1 MTEDAL
7 GGTLAAP
14 SATMKRLP
22 LYLIIASTLVPVL
35 SAAPA
40 NPANPANPATERI
53 REGEVKQEQL
63 RGDAQRLVEQLDA
76 MLGEYERNGLAGEET
91 KTVQALRETL
101 ARLGGSEMKQV
112 VELLEKA
119 RGTVDA
125 GQQKKDVSAA
135 YTAQKSLIT
144 QMKKLL
150 ADHLRNQ
157 EALEISQQLTQLAD
171 RQSVNLQNGITLG
184 QWTGGRK
191 PENFEA
197 AMQAN
202 LEGQQGEQAA
212 IAAEVKMAAEKI
224 AKFAKDPA
232 NAETAARFQKG
243 LVAVEK
249 VLPNVE
255 AAAAALK
262 QGQLFKAV
270 TEEKTA
276 RDAMRKLAREIAPP
290 QDRAEALRAAQ
301 KELAKMIEDQKDVV
315 QKAEKAAGEKDFD
328 KWLDKRAEQGA
339 LESKQKKMT
348 REQQRADK
356 DLQRKFA
363 EQKDGRKDELVGLE
377 DTQGDLA
384 RKSDDVAQQ
393 LEKDAPAAGQNLKAA
408 QEKMQDARV
417 AMNEK
422 NGEAAAKN
430 AKDAMA
436 AIQAAEAKVQQEI
449 AKADA
454 AAGKGSGDLAKDLA
468 QLQKDTKDLAKQQAA
483 AAQNP
488 DKSGQAAL
496 ADKAQQLAQQA
507 ANAAPQAAP
516 AMQQAA
522 ANAQKAAQAAQA
534 NQPAPAAA
542 AQQAAAQNLAQAA
555 EQLAQAAAEAQQA
568 QQALAAAQKA
578 QQELAEII
586 VAEQKLELDTAKGVA
601 LAAAKKGKAS
611 EHFSGQAARQ
621 QEVRTKTDSFK
632 ANLAPEL
639 AAATPALGEAGTAMG
654 EAKTQLDKPDG
665 EPAKAAELKALDA
678 LFRAQKALAD
688 VAAQAQEQLG
698 QENAAQNANAQQQ
711 AQAQLA
717 QAQAQAALAQQY
729 LQKAADAQAA
739 AEQAQQAGD
748 KPAAQ
753 KANQKAAQAA
763 QKAAGELAQ
772 AAQKAGEAAAQGTP
786 QNEAAQAAAQEA
798 AQAAAEAA
806 AQAAAQN
813 TPAAQAAA
821 AAAQQALAQAQ
832 AAMAQAQSGL
842 SESSA
847 PPTPG
852 EGQPSDMAQAGQPGQ
867 PGQPGSK
874 PGTKPGQKPGKG
886 PGKKPGPPG
895 GTGAAEKYEPGSP
908 EAIQLGSRTT
918 AAKKAAFAAL
928 PPRERAVIEQ
938 SQAEKYPEEFGA
950 QVEQYLLNL
959 ANESAAKK

>member
-1 MTEDAL
+1 
-7 GGTLAAP
+7 
-14 SATMKRLP
+14 MKRLP
-22 LYLIIASTLVPVL
+22 FYLVLASSLVPVL

-40 NPANPANPATERI
+40 NPAAERI

-101 ARLGGSEMKQV
+101 AQLGGGAMKQV

-119 RGTVDA
+119 RGAADA
-125 GQQKKDVSAA
+125 GEAKKGVSAA
-135 YTAQKSLIT
+135 YTAQKALIT
-144 QMKKLL
+144 QLDKLL
-150 ADHLRNQ
+150 AEHKRNQ
-157 EALEISQQLTQLAD
+157 DALELSQKLTQIAD
-171 RQSVNLQNGITLG
+171 AQAVNLQQGIALG

-202 LEGQQGEQAA
+202 LQGQESEQQSIAERLKA
-212 IAAEVKMAAEKI
+212 AAEMM

-232 NAETAARFQKG
+232 NAEAAARFQKG
-243 LVAVEK
+243 LAAVEK
-249 VLPNVE
+249 VQPNVD

-270 TEEKTA
+270 TDEKTA

-290 QDRAEALRAAQ
+290 QDRAQALRAAQ
-301 KELAKMIEDQKDVV
+301 KELAKMIEDQKEIA
-315 QKAEKAAGEKDFD
+315 QKAQKAAGEKDFD
-328 KWLDKRAEQGA
+328 KWVDQRAEQGG
-339 LESKQKKMT
+339 LEPRQKKMT

-363 EQKDGRKDELVGLE
+363 EQKDGRKDELAALE

-384 RKSDDVAQQ
+384 RKSDDVAQD
-393 LEKDAPAAGQNLKAA
+393 LEKNAPAAGQNLKAA
-408 QEKMQDARV
+408 QEKMQEARA
-417 AMNEK
+417 AMNDK
-422 NGEAAAKN
+422 NGDAAAKN
-430 AKDAMA
+430 AKDALA
-436 AIQAAEAKVQQEI
+436 AVQAAEAKVQQEI

-468 QLQKDTKDLAKQQAA
+468 QLQKDTHDLAKQEAA

-534 NQPAPAAA
+534 NQPAQAAA
-542 AQQAAAQNLAQAA
+542 AQQAAAQNLAQA
-555 EQLAQAAAEAQQA
+555 EQQIAQAAAEAQQA

-578 QQELAEII
+578 AQELAEII
-586 VAEQKLELDTAKGVA
+586 VAEQKLEMDTAKGVA
-601 LAAAKKGKAS
+601 LFTAKKGRAADY
-611 EHFSGQAARQ
+611 FGGQTARQ
-621 QEVRTKTDSFK
+621 HELRMKTNSFK
-632 ANLAPEL
+632 TNLPAEL
-639 AAATPALGEAGTAMG
+639 AAAAPAIGDASTAMS
-654 EAKTQLDKPDG
+654 EAETKLDKPDG
-665 EPAKAAELKALDA
+665 EPAKLAELKALDA
-678 LFRAQKALAD
+678 LFRAQKAVAE
-688 VAAQAQEQLG
+688 VAAQAQEQLA
-698 QENAAQNANAQQQ
+698 QNNVAQNANAQQQ

-717 QAQAQAALAQQY
+717 QAQAQAALAQQD

-739 AEQAQQAGD
+739 GEKAQQAGD
-748 KPAAQ
+748 KPAAE
-753 KANQKAAQAA
+753 KANQQAAQAA

-786 QNEAAQAAAQEA
+786 QNDAAQAAAEQA
-798 AQAAAEAA
+798 AQAAAEAT

-813 TPAAQAAA
+813 TPGAQAAA

-852 EGQPSDMAQAGQPGQ
+852 EGQPAQMAQAGQPGQ
-867 PGQPGSK
+867 PGQPGAK

-886 PGKKPGPPG
+886 PGKIPGQPG
-895 GTGAAEKYEPGSP
+895 TSAAEKYQPGSP
-908 EAIQLGSRTT
+908 EAVQLGSRTT
-918 AAKKAAFAAL
+918 AAKKASFAAL

-938 SQAEKYPEEFGA
+938 SQSEKYPEEFGA

-959 ANESAAKK
+959 ANESGAKK

>member
-1 MTEDAL
+1 
-7 GGTLAAP
+7 
-14 SATMKRLP
+14 MKSLP
-22 LYLIIASTLVPVL
+22 LYLVLASTLVPVF
-35 SAAPA
+35 SAVAAGPA
-40 NPANPANPATERI
+40 AERI

-63 RGDAQRLVEQLDA
+63 RGEAQRLVEQLDA

-101 ARLGGSEMKQV
+101 AQLGGGEMRQV

-135 YTAQKSLIT
+135 YTAQKALIV

-150 ADHLRNQ
+150 AAHLRNQ

-171 RQSVNLQNGITLG
+171 RQSVNLQNGIQLG
-184 QWTGGRK
+184 QWSGGRK

-224 AKFAKDPA
+224 AQFAKDPA
-232 NAETAARFQKG
+232 NAEMAARFQKG
-243 LVAVEK
+243 LAAVEK
-249 VLPNVE
+249 VQPNVE

-270 TEEKTA
+270 TDEKTA
-276 RDAMRKLAREIAPP
+276 RDAMRRLAREIAPP

-301 KELAKMIEDQKDVV
+301 KELAKMVEDQKELV
-315 QKAEKAAGEKDFD
+315 QKTEKAAGEKDFD
-328 KWLDKRAEQGA
+328 KWVDKREAQGG
-339 LESKQKKMT
+339 LEPRQKKMT

-363 EQKDGRKDELVGLE
+363 EQKDGRKEELAALE

-384 RKSDDVAQQ
+384 RKSDDVAQA
-393 LEKDAPAAGQNLKAA
+393 LEKDAPAAGQNLQAA
-408 QEKMQDARV
+408 QEKMQEARA
-417 AMNEK
+417 AMNDK
-422 NGEAAAKN
+422 NGDAAAKN
-430 AKDAMA
+430 AKEALA
-436 AIQAAEAKVQQEI
+436 AVQAAAAKVQQEI

-468 QLQKDTKDLAKQQAA
+468 QLQKDTHDLAKQEAA

-507 ANAAPQAAP
+507 ANAAPQAAD
-516 AMQQAA
+516 AMQKAA

-534 NQPAPAAA
+534 NQPAQAAA
-542 AQQAAAQNLAQAA
+542 AQQAAAQNLAQA
-555 EQLAQAAAEAQQA
+555 EQQIAQAAAEAQQA

-578 QQELAEII
+578 LQELAEII
-586 VAEQKLELDTAKGVA
+586 VAEQKLELETAKTVA
-601 LAAAKKGKAS
+601 LVAAKKGRAADDFK
-611 EHFSGQAARQ
+611 GQTSRQ
-621 QEVRTKTDSFK
+621 QEVRTKTNSFK
-632 ANLAPEL
+632 TNLPAEL
-639 AAATPALGEAGTAMG
+639 AAAAPALGDASTAMSTA
-654 EAKTQLDKPDG
+654 ETALDRSAG

-678 LFRAQKALAD
+678 LFRAQKAFAE
-688 VAAQAQEQLG
+688 VAAQAQEQLA
-698 QENAAQNANAQQQ
+698 QNNAAQNANAQQQ

-717 QAQAQAALAQQY
+717 QAQAQAALAQGD

-739 AEQAQQAGD
+739 GEKAQQAGD
-748 KPAAQ
+748 KPAAD
-753 KANQKAAQAA
+753 KANQQAAQAA

-786 QNEAAQAAAQEA
+786 QNDAAQAAAEQA

-813 TPAAQAAA
+813 TPGAQAAA

-852 EGQPSDMAQAGQPGQ
+852 EGQPAQTAQAGQPGQ
-867 PGQPGSK
+867 PGQPGAK

-886 PGKKPGPPG
+886 PGKIPGQPG
-895 GTGAAEKYEPGSP
+895 GTAAAEKYQPGSP
-908 EAIQLGSRTT
+908 EAVQLGARTT
-918 AAKKAAFAAL
+918 AAKKASFAAL
-928 PPRERAVIEQ
+928 PARERAVIEQ

-959 ANESAAKK
+959 ANESNAKK

>member
-1 MTEDAL
+1 MNC
-7 GGTLAAP
+7 
-14 SATMKRLP
+14 LP
-22 LYLIIASTLVPVL
+22 LYLVIASSLVPVL

-40 NPANPANPATERI
+40 NPAAERI

-101 ARLGGSEMKQV
+101 AKLGGGEMKQV

-125 GQQKKDVSAA
+125 GQQKRDVSAA
-135 YTAQKSLIT
+135 YTAQKALIT

-171 RQSVNLQNGITLG
+171 RQAVNLQNGITLG
-184 QWTGGRK
+184 QWSGGRK

-212 IAAEVKMAAEKI
+212 IAAEVRMAAEKI
-224 AKFAKDPA
+224 GQFAKDPA
-232 NAETAARFQKG
+232 NAEMAARFQKG
-243 LVAVEK
+243 LAAVEK
-249 VLPNVE
+249 VQPNVD

-270 TEEKTA
+270 ADEKTA

-290 QDRAEALRAAQ
+290 QDRAEALRVAA
-301 KELAKMIEDQKDVV
+301 KELAKMIEDQKEIA
-315 QKAEKAAGEKDFD
+315 QKADKAAGEKDFD
-328 KWLDKRAEQGA
+328 KWVDKRDAQGG
-339 LESKQKKMT
+339 LEPKQKKMT

-363 EQKDGRKDELVGLE
+363 EQKDGRKEELAALE
-377 DTQGDLA
+377 DRQGDLA
-384 RKSDDVAQQ
+384 GKSDEAAQQ
-393 LEKDAPAAGQNLKAA
+393 LDRDAPAAAQNMKGA
-408 QEKMQDARV
+408 QEKMQEARA
-417 AMNEK
+417 AMNDK
-422 NGEAAAKN
+422 NAEAAAKN
-430 AKDAMA
+430 AKDALG

-454 AAGKGSGDLAKDLA
+454 AAGKGTGDLAKDLA
-468 QLQKDTKDLAKQQAA
+468 QLQKDTHDLAKQQAA

-496 ADKAQQLAQQA
+496 AEKAQQLAQQA

-534 NQPAPAAA
+534 NQAAPAAA
-542 AQQAAAQNLAQAA
+542 AQQAAAQQLAQA
-555 EQLAQAAAEAQQA
+555 EQQLAQAAAEAQQA
-568 QQALAAAQKA
+568 QQALADAQKA
-578 QQELAEII
+578 AKELAEII
-586 VAEQKLELDTAKGVA
+586 VAEQKLAMDTAKGAA
-601 LAAAKKGKAS
+601 LVAAKKGRAS
-611 EHFSGQAARQ
+611 DHFGGQTARQ
-621 QEVRTKTDSFK
+621 HELRMKTNTFK
-632 ANLAPEL
+632 ANLPAEL
-639 AAATPALGEAGTAMG
+639 AAAAPAIGDASTAMS
-654 EAKTQLDKPDG
+654 EAETHLDRSAG
-665 EPAKAAELKALDA
+665 EPAKLAELKALDA
-678 LFRAQKALAD
+678 LFRAQKALAA
-688 VAAQAQEQLG
+688 VAAQAQEQLA
-698 QENAAQNANAQQQ
+698 QDNAAQNANAQQQ

-717 QAQAQAALAQQY
+717 QAQAQAAMAQQD

-739 AEQAQQAGD
+739 GEKAQQAGD
-748 KPAAQ
+748 KAAAQ
-753 KANQKAAQAA
+753 KADQQAAQAA

-786 QNEAAQAAAQEA
+786 QNDAAQAAAQQA

-813 TPAAQAAA
+813 TPGAQAAA

-847 PPTPG
+847 PPAPG
-852 EGQPSDMAQAGQPGQ
+852 EGQPAQMAQAGQPGQ
-867 PGQPGSK
+867 PGQPGAK
-874 PGTKPGQKPGKG
+874 PGSKPGQKPGKG
-886 PGKKPGPPG
+886 PGKMPGQPG
-895 GTGAAEKYEPGSP
+895 GTAGAEKYEPGSP

-918 AAKKAAFAAL
+918 AAKKASFAAL

-938 SQAEKYPEEFGA
+938 SQSEKYPEEFGA

-959 ANESAAKK
+959 ANESGAKK

>member
-1 MTEDAL
+1 
-7 GGTLAAP
+7 
-14 SATMKRLP
+14 MKHLP
-22 LYLIIASTLVPVL
+22 LFVVIAQCLVPIL

-40 NPANPANPATERI
+40 NPTADRI

-101 ARLGGSEMKQV
+101 AKLGSGEMKQV

-119 RGTVDA
+119 RGTADA
-125 GQQKKDVSAA
+125 GEARKGVSAA
-135 YTAQKSLIT
+135 YTTQKALIT

-150 ADHLRNQ
+150 AEHLRNQ
-157 EALEISQQLTQLAD
+157 EALELSQQLTQLAD
-171 RQSVNLQNGITLG
+171 RQAVNLQNGITLG
-184 QWTGGRK
+184 QWSGGRK

-202 LEGQQGEQAA
+202 LQGQQGEQAA
-212 IAAEVKMAAEKI
+212 IAAEVKMTTEKI

-232 NAETAARFQKG
+232 NAEMAARFQKG
-243 LVAVEK
+243 LAAVEK
-249 VLPNVE
+249 VQPSVD
-255 AAAAALK
+255 AAAEALK

-270 TEEKTA
+270 TEEKVA

-290 QDRAEALRAAQ
+290 QDRAEALREAQ
-301 KELAKMIEDQKDVV
+301 KELAKMIEDQKEIA

-328 KWLDKRAEQGA
+328 KWLDKKAEAQQLDG
-339 LESKQKKMT
+339 KQKKMS
-348 REQQRADK
+348 REQLRAEK
-356 DLQRKFA
+356 NLQKQFT
-363 EQKDGRKDELVGLE
+363 EQKDGRKDDLVALE

-384 RKSDDVAQQ
+384 GKSDEVAQT
-393 LEKDAPAAGQNLKAA
+393 LDKNAPAASQNLKAA
-408 QEKMQDARV
+408 QEKMQEARA
-417 AMNEK
+417 AMTDK
-422 NGEAAAKN
+422 NGDAAAKN
-430 AKDAMA
+430 AKDALA

-454 AAGKGSGDLAKDLA
+454 AAGKTSGDLAKDLA
-468 QLQKDTKDLAKQQAA
+468 QLQKDVHELAKQEAA

-496 ADKAQQLAQQA
+496 ADKAEQLAKQA
-507 ANAAPQAAP
+507 ENAAPQAAP

-534 NQPAPAAA
+534 NQPAQAAA
-542 AQQAAAQNLAQAA
+542 AQQAAAENLAQA
-555 EQLAQAAAEAQQA
+555 EQQIAQAAAEAQQA
-568 QQALAAAQKA
+568 QAALAAAEKA

-586 VAEQKLELDTAKGVA
+586 IAEQKLEMDTAKGVA
-601 LAAAKKGKAS
+601 LFAAKKGKAMDY
-611 EHFSGQAARQ
+611 FSGQAFRQ

-639 AAATPALGEAGTAMG
+639 SASAPALADASNAMG

-678 LFRAQKALAD
+678 LFRAQKALAE

-698 QENAAQNANAQQQ
+698 QENAAQDANAQQQ

-717 QAQAQAALAQQY
+717 QAQAATAQAQGE
-729 LQKAADAQAA
+729 LQKAEAAQAA
-739 AEQAQQAGD
+739 AQQAEQAGD
-748 KPAAQ
+748 KAAAK
-753 KANQKAAQAA
+753 KANQQAAQAA

-786 QNEAAQAAAQEA
+786 QNEAAQAAAQQA

-813 TPAAQAAA
+813 TPGAQAQA

-847 PPTPG
+847 PPAPG
-852 EGQPSDMAQAGQPGQ
+852 EGPPSQMAQASQPGQ
-867 PGQPGSK
+867 PGQPGK
-874 PGTKPGQKPGKG
+874 PGSKPGQKPGKG
-886 PGKKPGPPG
+886 PGKPGQPG
-895 GTGAAEKYEPGSP
+895 TSAAEKYEPGSP

-918 AAKKAAFAAL
+918 AAKKASFAAL

-938 SQAEKYPEEFGA
+938 SQSEKYPEEFGT

-959 ANESAAKK
+959 ANESSGKK